1 MTIAEIIDALTP
13 FTGKFP
19 EEAVRAAIEQ
29 REAIAPHLVRALE
42 EVAETPGKYTPSD
55 YTLHLFA
62 TFLLAQFRDKRA
74 YRPLTRI
81 LTAPDDI
88 TYKLF
93 GDTITE
99 RLKNILAS
107 VYDGDP
113 SPIQTLIE
121 DNEVE
126 EYVRGAA
133 VNTFMVLAHTQ
144 QIPTLEVVEYYR
156 SLFGGKLRREAGQV
170 WNDLAC
176 AVADLPAPDLIPDLR
191 QAYEEGL
198 VDPSYADLEELE
210 QEARTPFEKKPDW
223 RRERMSLVAD
233 AISEMSWWA
242 AFDASAPEESVE
254 FDKEPNLDA
263 LTPSEPVQDKISP
276 DYRRSDSIH
285 GALVRRS
292 PKIGRNDPCPCGS
305 GKKHKKC
312 CGANSTA

>member
-29 REAIAPHLVRALE
+29 REAIAPHLVSALE
-42 EVAETPGKYTPSD
+42 EVAETPEKFARQD
-55 YTLHLFA
+55 YMLHEFA
-62 TFLLAQFRDKRA
+62 AYLLAQFRDKRA

-81 LTAPDDI
+81 LAAPGDI
-88 TYKLF
+88 TFELF

-99 RLKNILAS
+99 HLKNILAS

-113 SPIQTLIE
+113 GPIQQLIE
-121 DNEVE
+121 GDEVE
-126 EYVRGAA
+126 EFVRGAG
-133 VNTFMVLAHTQ
+133 VNAFLVLAHTQ

-156 SLFGGKLRREAGQV
+156 SLFGGKLRREERQV
-170 WNDLAC
+170 WNDLAA
-176 AVADLPAPDLIPDLR
+176 AVGDLPAPDLIPDLR
-191 QAYEEGL
+191 RAYEEGL
-198 VDPSYADLEELE
+198 VDPSYAFLEELE

-223 RRERMSLVAD
+223 RREEESLISD
-233 AISEMSWWA
+233 AISEMSRWA
-242 AFDASAPEESVE
+242 CFDENAPEEPVE
-254 FDKEPNLDA
+254 FDEEPDA
-263 LTPSEPVQDKISP
+263 FTPSESVQDKVSP
-276 DYRRSDSIH
+276 DYHRSDSIH

-305 GKKHKKC
+305 GKKYKKC

>member
-13 FTGKFP
+13 YTGKFP
-19 EEAVRAAIEQ
+19 EAAVRAAIEQ
-29 REAIAPHLVRALE
+29 SEAIAPHLVRALE
-42 EVAETPGKYTPSD
+42 EVAEAPGKYARPD

-62 TFLLAQFRDKRA
+62 AFLLGQFREKQA
-74 YRPLTRI
+74 YRPLTRM
-81 LTAPDDI
+81 LAAPGDI
-88 TYKLF
+88 PYNLF

-113 SPIQTLIE
+113 GPIQQLIE
-121 DNEVE
+121 GDEVE

-133 VNTFMVLAHTQ
+133 VNAFMVLAHTQ
-144 QIPTLEVVEYYR
+144 QIPFLEVVEYYR
-156 SLFGGKLRREAGQV
+156 SLFGGKLRREEGQV

-176 AVADLPAPDLIPDLR
+176 AVGDLPAPDLIPDLR

-198 VDPSYADLEELE
+198 VDPGYAELEDLE

-223 RRERMSLVAD
+223 RRERVSLVAD

-242 AFDASAPEESVE
+242 AFKGDNPEVPLEVDE
-254 FDKEPNLDA
+254 EPDGF
-263 LTPSEPVQDKISP
+263 TPSEPVQDKVSP

-305 GKKHKKC
+305 GKKYKKC
-312 CGANSTA
+312 CGANSNA